1 MNNDL
6 KGYTA
11 DESDPYPRERVSNT
25 QGKGYKT
32 DEKPQWKRQQH
43 KRKNSKKTDFK

>member
-6 KGYTA
+6 KGYK
-11 DESDPYPRERVSNT
+11 DEFDPYPREQVSTT

-32 DEKPQWKRQQH
+32 DEKPEWKSQLH
-43 KRKNSKKTDFK
+43 KRKKQQENRF